1 MVKKRNLSK
10 DWVKTPKLI
19 KSYVIII
26 CVLIVGVLLITSWL
40 SFPKFG
46 SLFSDK
52 AIAGKVICIPSQVEG
67 EEICTPSTPKNKP
80 PSEDPDPP
88 TLPGSSIYIQDV
100 DECYITGTCDCV
112 KGDITCQI
120 GNFAPGLRDLIPGK
134 IMDVGLPYDSIFT
147 GQGSLY
153 TFFPEGSDFGFSAY
167 AWTHSENTPEYY
179 GYMEDTPEPAQGW
192 QVWIYAVYRN

>member
-52 AIAGKVICIPSQVEG
+52 AIAGKASPI
-67 EEICTPSTPKNKP
+67 N
-80 PSEDPDPP
+80 
-88 TLPGSSIYIQDV
+88 PGSDVEKSQGIGTIPPIDKFGNEYKPYSPWVEFGGASIGSGGLGFDFNGDGHNDLTIMPMMDSLKPKGATLTIYF
-100 DECYITGTCDCV
+100 DEW
-112 KGDITCQI
+112 
-120 GNFAPGLRDLIPGK
+120 F
-134 IMDVGLPYDSIFT
+134 DS
-147 GQGSLY
+147 
-153 TFFPEGSDFGFSAY
+153 
-167 AWTHSENTPEYY
+167 
-179 GYMEDTPEPAQGW
+179 
-192 QVWIYAVYRN
+192 